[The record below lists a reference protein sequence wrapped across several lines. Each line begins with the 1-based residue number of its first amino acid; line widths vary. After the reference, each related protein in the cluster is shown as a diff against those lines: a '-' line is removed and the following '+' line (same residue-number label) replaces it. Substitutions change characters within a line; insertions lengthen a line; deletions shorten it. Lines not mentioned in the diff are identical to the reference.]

1 MRTVAATLLLIVTA
15 CASTGEQSSTRYD
28 RSVLTQEEIESV
40 SASNAL
46 DVVRQLRPTWLR
58 VRGSKSIG
66 QVTEVSVYL
75 DGMRLGGPDTLSG
88 VRTATIEEMRYL
100 TAREAQARYGMDN
113 TSGAIIVRTRSG

>member
-15 CASTGEQSSTRYD
+15 CGSTGEQRSTSYD
-28 RSVLTQEEIESV
+28 RSVLTQEEIQEA

-46 DVVRQLRPTWLR
+46 DLVRQLRPDWLR
-58 VRGSKSIG
+58 VRGANSIG

-88 VRTATIEEMRYL
+88 IRTPTIEEMRYL
-100 TAREAQARYGMDN
+100 TAREAQTRYGMDN
-113 TSGAIIVRTRSG
+113 TSGAIIVHTRSG